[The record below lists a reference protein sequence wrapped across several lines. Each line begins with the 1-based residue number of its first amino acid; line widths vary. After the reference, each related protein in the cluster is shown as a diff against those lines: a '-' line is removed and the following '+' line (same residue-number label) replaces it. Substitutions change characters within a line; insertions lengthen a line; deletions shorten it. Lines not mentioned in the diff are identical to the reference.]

1 MTYPFLLNDKLS
13 WSTQPRQPI
22 RMNTPDVLGALRK
35 DELSVAGYY
44 QFLAVPPGTPS
55 VAANY
60 AEWLNSDGSLH
71 QVQDRPEMA
80 NCYLSPATVQSIPGS
95 AITDV
100 PIDVTV
106 PGSEIPV
113 SFHDAIT
120 HQKAILVSTTQAAVP
135 LYQYTPAQ
143 LFPPSRERL

>member
-13 WSTQPRQPI
+13 WSTQPPQPI
-22 RMNTPDVLGALRK
+22 RANAPDVVGALRK
-35 DELSVAGYY
+35 DQLSAAGYY
-44 QFLAVPPGTPS
+44 QFLAVPPGTPN

-71 QVQDRPEMA
+71 QTQDRPEMA
-80 NCYLSPATVQSIPGS
+80 HCYLSPATVPSIPGS
-95 AITDV
+95 VNTDV
-100 PIDVTV
+100 PIDVAV

-113 SFHDAIT
+113 SFHDAIA
-120 HQKAILVSTTQAAVP
+120 HEKAILVSTTQAAVP

-143 LFPPSRERL
+143 PFPPSR